1 MSSRILYVNLSE
13 RSSRVVDRPDLFSK
27 YLGGSGIASKLL
39 LEEVRPGIDPFS
51 PEAPIIFAAGY
62 MTGVFPCMVKAIAM
76 FKSPLTKNLGE
87 SHSGGHFASALRFA
101 GYSALVIHG
110 ASEHPIIIK
119 IIDDEVKVKMADSL
133 WGLSPLDVEK
143 ALRECS
149 YDGMQSVISCGKA
162 GENLVC
168 YSNVIVDRFH
178 HFGRLGLGAIFGSKK
193 LKAISILGR
202 KGIPLENPLAVKE
215 IYEKLHH
222 KVVTSD
228 EMSKYHNLGTSANM
242 LELNELGALPTHNFK
257 ESRFKDAERISG
269 ETMAESLLRR
279 KISCPGCP
287 IACIHLAGLKTSFAP
302 EHERGKKEIF
312 YEEVL
317 VPYNYEAMYALGNNL
332 LIKDKRDLILLIYRC
347 ESLGLD
353 AMMMGTV
360 LAWVTEAFEEGRIT
374 LDETLGIKPAW
385 GDAEAYIKIIDN
397 TVEMKNKFYAKL
409 AQGVVAASEKYGGR
423 EYAMALGNNGM
434 AGYITGYGAIL
445 GPLVGARHSHLSNS
459 GYSIDQ
465 KIINQPISIEQIV
478 DFLID
483 QEDWLYVLYSLGVCY
498 FARRIYSKEVVCEAL
513 KTLGIDKTQDELM
526 KMGKEIFHNLYKFKV
541 REGFELSEQNIPKRI
556 FEVQTPHGKLEFEK
570 IKSMMDY
577 YIKKREKEGL
587 HLKPEAKALKELLK

>member
-587 HLKPEAKALKELLK
+587 HLKPEEKALKELLK

>member
-1 MSSRILYVNLSE
+1 
-13 RSSRVVDRPDLFSK
+13 
-27 YLGGSGIASKLL
+27 
-39 LEEVRPGIDPFS
+39 
-51 PEAPIIFAAGY
+51 
-62 MTGVFPCMVKAIAM
+62 
-76 FKSPLTKNLGE
+76 
-87 SHSGGHFASALRFA
+87 
-101 GYSALVIHG
+101 
-110 ASEHPIIIK
+110 
-119 IIDDEVKVKMADSL
+119 
-133 WGLSPLDVEK
+133 
-143 ALRECS
+143 
-149 YDGMQSVISCGKA
+149 
-162 GENLVC
+162 
-168 YSNVIVDRFH
+168 
-178 HFGRLGLGAIFGSKK
+178 
-193 LKAISILGR
+193 
-202 KGIPLENPLAVKE
+202 
-215 IYEKLHH
+215 
-222 KVVTSD
+222 
-228 EMSKYHNLGTSANM
+228 
-242 LELNELGALPTHNFK
+242 
-257 ESRFKDAERISG
+257 
-269 ETMAESLLRR
+269 MAESLLRR

-541 REGFELSEQNIPKRI
+541 REDFELSEQNIPKRI

-587 HLKPEAKALKELLK
+587 HLKPEEKALKELLK

>member
-1 MSSRILYVNLSE
+1 LLSRILYIDLSE
-13 RSSRVVDRPDLFSK
+13 RSSNVVDRPDLFSK

-39 LEEVRPGIDPFS
+39 LEEARSGIDPFS

-62 MTGVFPCMVKAIAM
+62 MTGIFPCMVKAVAM

-101 GYSALVIHG
+101 GYGALVIHG
-110 ASEHPIIIK
+110 ASEHPVVVK
-119 IIDDEVKVKMADSL
+119 IIDDKVKVEMADSL

-143 ALRECS
+143 ALRES
-149 YDGMQSVISCGKA
+149 NYEGMKSVISCGKA
-162 GENLVC
+162 GENLVY
-168 YSNVIVDRFH
+168 YSNVIVDRYH

-202 KGIPLENPLAVKE
+202 GEISLENPLAVKE
-215 IYEKLHH
+215 MYEKLHH
-222 KVVTSD
+222 KVVKSD
-228 EMSKYHNLGTSANM
+228 EMSKYHYLGTSANM

-257 ESRFKDAERISG
+257 ESRFKDADSVSG
-269 ETMAESLLRR
+269 EAIAESLLRR

-302 EHERGKKEIF
+302 EHERGRKEIF
-312 YEEVL
+312 HEEVL
-317 VPYNYEAMYALGNNL
+317 VPYNYEPMYALGSNL
-332 LIKDKRDLILLIYRC
+332 LLRDKRDLILLINHC
-347 ESLGLD
+347 ENLGVD
-353 AMMMGTV
+353 AMMIGTV
-360 LAWVTEAFEEGRIT
+360 LAWTTEAFEEGRIT
-374 LDETLGIKPAW
+374 LDETLGIKPVW
-385 GDAEAYIKIIDN
+385 GDTEAYMRIIDN
-397 TVEMKNKFYAKL
+397 IVEMKNKFYAKL

-423 EYAMALGNNGM
+423 DYAMALGNNGM

-465 KIINQPISIEQIV
+465 KIMNQPMSIEQIV

-513 KTLGIDKTQDELM
+513 KTLGIDKAQDELM

-541 REGFELSEQNIPKRI
+541 REGFELGEQKLPKRI
-556 FEVQTPHGKLEFEK
+556 FEVQTPHGKLEVKK
-570 IKSMMDY
+570 IKSMINY
-577 YIKKREKEGL
+577 YIKKREGEGL
-587 HLKPEAKALKELLK
+587 HLKPEEKALRELLK

>member
-1 MSSRILYVNLSE
+1 LSSRILYVNLSE

-27 YLGGSGIASKLL
+27 YLGGSGITSKLL

-51 PEAPIIFAAGY
+51 PETPIIFATGY
-62 MTGVFPCMVKAIAM
+62 MTGVFPCVVKAIAM

-101 GYSALVIHG
+101 GYGALVIHG

-119 IIDDEVKVKMADSL
+119 IIDDEVKIELADSL

-149 YDGMQSVISCGKA
+149 YEGMQSVISCGKA
-162 GENLVC
+162 GENLVY

-202 KGIPLENPLAVKE
+202 KGIPLENPLVVKDM
-215 IYEKLHH
+215 YEKLHH

-242 LELNELGALPTHNFK
+242 LELNELGALPTRNFK

-287 IACIHLAGLKTSFAP
+287 IACIHLAELKTSFAP

-374 LDETLGIKPAW
+374 LDETLGIKPTW
-385 GDAEAYIKIIDN
+385 GDSEAYIKIIDN

-423 EYAMALGNNGM
+423 EYAMVLGNNGM

-459 GYSIDQ
+459 GYSVDQ
-465 KIINQPISIEQIV
+465 KIMNQPISIEQIV

-513 KTLGIDKTQDELM
+513 KALGIDKTQDELM

-541 REGFELSEQNIPKRI
+541 REGFELSEQTIPKRI

-570 IKSMMDY
+570 IKSMIDS

-587 HLKPEAKALKELLK
+587 HLKPEEKALKELLK

>member
-51 PEAPIIFAAGY
+51 PETPIIFAAGY

-101 GYSALVIHG
+101 GYGALVIHG

-119 IIDDEVKVKMADSL
+119 IIDDEVKIKLADSL

-149 YDGMQSVISCGKA
+149 YEGMQSVISCGKA

-202 KGIPLENPLAVKE
+202 KGIPLENPLAVKDM
-215 IYEKLHH
+215 YEKLHH

-312 YEEVL
+312 DEEVL
-317 VPYNYEAMYALGNNL
+317 VPYNYEAMYALGSNL

-385 GDAEAYIKIIDN
+385 GDAEAYTKIIDN

-465 KIINQPISIEQIV
+465 KIMNKPISIEQMV

-483 QEDWLYVLYSLGVCY
+483 QEDWLYVLYSLGACY

-513 KTLGIDKTQDELM
+513 KALGIDKTQDELM

-556 FEVQTPHGKLEFEK
+556 FEVQTPHGKLEFGK
-570 IKSMMDY
+570 IKSMIDY

-587 HLKPEAKALKELLK
+587 HLKPEEKALKELLK